1 MDSRI
6 IDTLVKF
13 GIITSI
19 GIDASKYDSV
29 DDLINKGVV
38 TIPGIKDRINEILKD
53 VEIEDSV
60 SETTPEPVKEEK
72 TIEPITKT
80 VELQPEVT
88 IKSIEE
94 PKEPIVETV
103 ESKES
108 IVKTEPVVEP
118 QQVKKKKQQKTEE

>member
-1 MDSRI
+1 MNSRI
-6 IDTLVKF
+6 IDALVKF

-38 TIPGIKDRINEILKD
+38 TIPGIKDRIIDILKD

-72 TIEPITKT
+72 TIEPITET
-80 VELQPEVT
+80 IEPQPV
-88 IKSIEE
+88 IETE
-94 PKEPIVETV
+94 PVSVVETEPVV
-103 ESKES
+103 E
-108 IVKTEPVVEP
+108 IEPVVEP
-118 QQVKKKKQQKTEE
+118 QPVKKKKQQKTEE

>member
-6 IDTLVKF
+6 IDALVKF

-38 TIPGIKDRINEILKD
+38 TIPGIKDRIIEILKD

-60 SETTPEPVKEEK
+60 SETIPEPVKEEK
-72 TIEPITKT
+72 IIESVTKT
-80 VELQPEVT
+80 VEPQPEVT

-94 PKEPIVETV
+94 PKEPIV
-103 ESKES
+103 
-108 IVKTEPVVEP
+108 KTEPVVESQP
-118 QQVKKKKQQKTEE
+118 VKKKKQQKTEE